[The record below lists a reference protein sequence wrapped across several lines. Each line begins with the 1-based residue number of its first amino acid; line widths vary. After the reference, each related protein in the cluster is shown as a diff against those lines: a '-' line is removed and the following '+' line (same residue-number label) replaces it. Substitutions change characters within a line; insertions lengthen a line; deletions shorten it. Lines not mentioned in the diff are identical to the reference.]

1 MRGFLLGVVALLA
14 GMSLLAYWLVPGKSD
29 DSRTP
34 LVWTTD
40 PNPQRHP
47 QVARFN
53 QMYPGLNL
61 RIDPDNSDSMKVI
74 VQSCAGMGPDIIDR
88 VYDGVIQ
95 SYHEA
100 GILMDL
106 TDYAERMGFGLDTLP
121 ENIQALVTLDV
132 LMDDGSI
139 QPRMFAYPCNVSHL
153 FLIYNK
159 NVFDQAGVAYPPDDL
174 TWAQYI
180 DIAARLTVMDEER
193 GVPMVFGAAG
203 AFVDTILYAH
213 GAEYLNERGT
223 RCTMDGPE
231 FVAAMVFYHRL
242 FYALGVE
249 PTPLQ
254 KAGVSSQGGWG
265 GGYNNWFGEGKVGMM
280 WGERWM
286 LISFRRFISEQQRA
300 RDAWLAANPDADPA
314 QAPQVLRL
322 GACQI
327 PRFENSPRYTVS
339 GARGSAINDASPN
352 REAALNFLQYLAS
365 EPYSRLINEGADSK
379 PPNLKY
385 HSLDLFINPE
395 WPGEE
400 EVHAASL
407 RAVQYGRSRR
417 RSMLVNNATIN
428 NEFMLV
434 RSRIEATPEMTEDM
448 IAAEL
453 RRAADRIDLIIA
465 RNIKRNPGA
474 KAVYEALLA
483 QGAEPIVHNL
493 EEIR

>member
-1 MRGFLLGVVALLA
+1 MRGFLIGVFLLLA
-14 GMSLLAYWLVPGKSD
+14 GMSLVAYWLVPGKSD

-47 QVARFN
+47 QVERFN
-53 QMYPGLNL
+53 QMYPDLFL
-61 RIDPDNSDSMKVI
+61 RIDPDNADSMKVI
-74 VQSCAGMGPDIIDR
+74 VQSCAGMGPDIIGR

-106 TDYAERMGFGLDTLP
+106 TDYADRMGFGLETLP
-121 ENIQALVTLDV
+121 ANIQDLVKLDV

-139 QPRMFAYPCNVSHL
+139 QSRMFVYPCNVSHQ
-153 FLIYNK
+153 FVIYNK
-159 NVFDQAGVAYPPDDL
+159 NVFDKAGVAYPPDDL
-174 TWAQYI
+174 TWAGYM
-180 DIAARLTVMDEER
+180 DIAAKLTVMDGER
-193 GVPMVFGAAG
+193 GVPTVFGAAG
-203 AFVDTILYAH
+203 AVVDTIIYAH
-213 GAEYLNERGT
+213 GAEYLNEQGT
-223 RCTMDGPE
+223 RSAMDSPE
-231 FVAAMVFYHRL
+231 FVDAMVFYHRL
-242 FYALGVE
+242 FYEHGVE

-286 LISFRRFISEQQRA
+286 LISFRRFIAEQQRA
-300 RDAWLAANPDADPA
+300 RDAWLAGHPDADPSE
-314 QAPQVLRL
+314 APQVLRL

-339 GARGSAINDASPN
+339 GARGSGINAASPH

-365 EPYSRLINEGADSK
+365 EPYSQLINEGADSK
-379 PPNLKY
+379 PPNVKY

-417 RSMLVNNATIN
+417 RSMLVNSAVIN
-428 NEFMLV
+428 TEFVQV
-434 RSRIEATPEMTEDM
+434 RSRIEASPDMTRDM

-453 RRAADRIDLIIA
+453 KRAADRINLIIA
-465 RNIKRNPGA
+465 RNIKRNPKVRA
-474 KAVYEALLA
+474 MYEALLA
-483 QGAEPIVHNL
+483 NGAEPIIHNL